1 MQIHAVF
8 CVRQTIT
15 EFQKISLSKRGYQQ
29 NLCCESGFYL
39 HENNKKFIFIS
50 MSSHLASLSNRGL
63 GHLGNGLIL
72 TTICFIWSDFDSEI
86 LFMKFILIVN
96 SQVRRLY
103 IFWVNYIITT
113 RKCTATDGMIGIIF
127 TITLRG
133 HWSRAYYLYNYVTSI
148 TQCR

>member
-1 MQIHAVF
+1 
-8 CVRQTIT
+8 
-15 EFQKISLSKRGYQQ
+15 
-29 NLCCESGFYL
+29 
-39 HENNKKFIFIS
+39 

-113 RKCTATDGMIGIIF
+113 RKCTASDGTIEIIF

-133 HWSRAYYLYNYVTSI
+133 H
-148 TQCR
+148 